1 MNEPTSEA
9 RSEAE
14 FGWLLA
20 AARECIVEWEKL
32 AFPLSISTTHEMRFR
47 VGFPLAAHALNQV
60 AVALEMRD
68 RRPLVAASCARIAL
82 EHALAA
88 QWVLLTRG
96 GPETLVKHME
106 ANYLARTRAFA
117 GAIRDDPALSQFVDG
132 ADLAAFSA
140 VAARVPAPGQER
152 SWRMEQIF
160 RRFADTDLFY
170 DMYRELSGAVHPSYE
185 TLETHLD
192 LAADG
197 APRRLSKS
205 GSPVSSY
212 TCAKA
217 AAMAA
222 VLALDFVERCQ
233 EPPLDPSPVAA
244 IANMYGLPH
253 DMSFSDQRPDL
264 QS

>member
-1 MNEPTSEA
+1 MNNPTPKA
-9 RSEAE
+9 GSEAE
-14 FGWLLA
+14 IGKLLA
-20 AARECIVEWEKL
+20 AARECIAEWENL
-32 AFPLSISTTHEMRFR
+32 AFPLSVSATHEVRFR
-47 VGFPLAAHALNQV
+47 VGFPLSSHALNQV

-68 RRPLVAASCARIAL
+68 RFPLVAASCARIAL

-106 ANYLARTRAFA
+106 ASYLTRTRAFE
-117 GAIRDDPALSQFVDG
+117 GAIREDPALTQFVEE

-140 VAARVPAPGQER
+140 VAAREPAPGQER

-192 LAADG
+192 LTADG

-205 GSPVSSY
+205 GSAVSSH
-212 TCAKA
+212 TCAQA

-222 VLALDFVERCQ
+222 VLALDFVERCRK
-233 EPPLDPSPVAA
+233 PPPDPSPVAA
-244 IANMYGLPH
+244 TANRYGLPY
-253 DMSFSDQRPDL
+253 DMSFSDQKPHL
-264 QS
+264 QP